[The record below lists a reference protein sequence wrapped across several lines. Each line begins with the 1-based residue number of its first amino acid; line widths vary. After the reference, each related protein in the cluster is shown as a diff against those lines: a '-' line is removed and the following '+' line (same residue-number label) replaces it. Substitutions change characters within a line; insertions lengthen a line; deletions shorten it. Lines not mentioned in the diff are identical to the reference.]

1 MRTLETHTPRHN
13 LILLPCDTKWDFCVW
28 AATEG
33 HMKRWRLYNRWCQIG
48 CQLQHKWRSI
58 SSSPHVKRPLYRR
71 LDFRQHKKSL
81 LPAHSTALQEG
92 LQKHAHRG
100 LHSCIHSQSK
110 QIHTWCSPIPLS
122 TFIHKQG
129 QRNVL
134 KTHTRSFALHP
145 THNSFFRK
153 HITDR
158 ALGLLQALTHT
169 QLAQTRAHTFIFFLR
184 VHSSSLHCSHS

>member
-1 MRTLETHTPRHN
+1 MRTLRHIPPGHN

-33 HMKRWRLYNRWCQIG
+33 HMKRWGLYNRWCQIG

-58 SSSPHVKRPLYRR
+58 SSVPHGKRPLYRR
-71 LDFRQHKKSL
+71 LDFRRHKKSL

-92 LQKHAHRG
+92 LQNMHTEA
-100 LHSCIHSQSK
+100 CIHAY
-110 QIHTWCSPIPLS
+110 
-122 TFIHKQG
+122 IHKASRYTHGVHPYRCQHSYTC
-129 QRNVL
+129 RDRETFW
-134 KTHTRSFALHP
+134 KHTHTRWFALHP

-158 ALGLLQALTHT
+158 ALGLLQAL
-169 QLAQTRAHTFIFFLR
+169 AHTHIGTNARSHIYIF
-184 VHSSSLHCSHS
+184 SASA